1 VDPLDGWKERQCKA
15 TVADGVLTL
24 RRTGKPGTAFL
35 GHGTATMKGPAV
47 VKLRVRS
54 AGGGAGKIESFPNG
68 SADATGL
75 VTVPFEVEAGD
86 WQELKVE
93 VKSQAALGTVRVYLP
108 DAEIDF
114 IEVAPVQGRALRS
127 DFGRNP

>member
-1 VDPLDGWKERQCKA
+1 
-15 TVADGVLTL
+15 
-24 RRTGKPGTAFL
+24 
-35 GHGTATMKGPAV
+35 
-47 VKLRVRS
+47 VRS

-68 SADATGL
+68 SADPTGL

-86 WQELKVE
+86 WQELEIELKN
-93 VKSQAALGTVRVYLP
+93 QAALGTVRVYLP
-108 DAEIDF
+108 DADIDF